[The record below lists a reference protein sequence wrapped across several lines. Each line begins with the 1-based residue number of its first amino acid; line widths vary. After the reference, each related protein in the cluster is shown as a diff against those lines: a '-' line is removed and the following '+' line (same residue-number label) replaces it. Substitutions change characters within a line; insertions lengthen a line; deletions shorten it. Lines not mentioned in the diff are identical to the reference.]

1 MDLPEQP
8 QGIPVGAKLST
19 AGQGGPF
26 TEKNSTTRV
35 EMPPAAGL
43 GKSEDE
49 LGRLLGEGRCAQALK
64 DG

>member
-1 MDLPEQP
+1 M
-8 QGIPVGAKLST
+8 GAKLST

-26 TEKNSTTRV
+26 TEKNSTTIV

-43 GKSEDE
+43 GESEDE
-49 LGRLLGEGRCAQALK
+49 LGRLLGEGRRAQALK